1 MPLVDSLIALAN
13 QATASDVALA
23 LGAVFA
29 LSASLNFVA
38 LLHALLAKSAPSPPP
53 PSPTTIQ
60 YIIQPPARATYDAEY
75 ESDIAEEAAE
85 EKTSRANARRRR
97 SQTPPNLDPI
107 IETITTEGALAS
119 APQKPPLRST
129 GSIVEEAL
137 REQEQRNE
145 LVKKQTPVQIL
156 EELKVRGVDE
166 AACAR
171 ARAHVHAQS
180 RRTRCAWRRI
190 PPPPPPPPPRRG
202 APIFAFRPSPPPRG
216 ALASTLPPPHAGGQ
230 RAIRGRRA
238 KLPDPIARR
247 AARVLARAGSQGDG
261 DRLRGLSRAH

>member
-190 PPPPPPPPPRRG
+190 PPPPSSPPPPRR
-202 APIFAFRPSPPPRG
+202 AHLRVPTITATTRCSRVHPPSSPRRRATRDSRPASKATRPHRSSRG
-216 ALASTLPPPHAGGQ
+216 ASS
-230 RAIRGRRA
+230 
-238 KLPDPIARR
+238 
-247 AARVLARAGSQGDG
+247 RAG
-261 DRLRGLSRAH
+261 RFPR